1 MRRLS
6 VLLIVLL
13 VIAAGI
19 YTWWNNGITA
29 VDPND
34 KSSKIFL
41 VQQGKGVRE
50 LANQL
55 KKEGLIKDPV
65 VFFILVKKL
74 GLDGKIQAGDFRLS
88 SSMTATEIAQN
99 LTHGTLD
106 IWVTIPEGK
115 RADEI
120 ADILQAKI
128 PSYDEFWRVRLDAN
142 EGYLFPDT
150 YLIPK
155 DADVDMVIQIMTNNF
170 YTKLD
175 SIGLSKD
182 TAQLAKIVTIASLI
196 EREAKGNVE
205 KPIIA
210 GIIKNRLD
218 DGMALQIDATIQYAK
233 GKRDN
238 SWWAPVKQEEYKS
251 VQSTYNTYLYP
262 GLPPGPI
269 ANPGIDALSAA
280 AEPADTPYVYYLH
293 DKNGVIRY
301 ASSYE
306 DHLANQKKYGL

>member
-1 MRRLS
+1 MKRLP
-6 VLLIVLL
+6 VLLITLFIL
-13 VIAAGI
+13 VGGI
-19 YTWWNNGITA
+19 YLWWNNGIKA
-29 VDPND
+29 VNPND
-34 KSSKIFL
+34 KTSKIFL
-41 VQQGKGVRE
+41 VQKGKGVRE

-65 VFFILVKKL
+65 VFFILVKQL

-88 SSMTATEIAQN
+88 PSMTATEIAQN

-120 ADILQAKI
+120 ADILQEKI
-128 PSYDEFWRVRLDAN
+128 PSYDEAWRVRLDAN

-170 YTKLD
+170 YTKLN
-175 SIGLSKD
+175 SIGLSKN
-182 TAQLAKIVTIASLI
+182 TAQLARIVTIASLI
-196 EREAKGNVE
+196 EREAKGNAE

-233 GKRDN
+233 GKRGN
-238 SWWAPVKQEEYKS
+238 SWWASISQEEYKS

-262 GLPPGPI
+262 GLPPTPI

-280 AEPADTPYVYYLH
+280 AKPADTQYVYYLH
-293 DKNGVIRY
+293 DKNGVIHY
-301 ASSYE
+301 ARSYE
-306 DHLANQKKYGL
+306 DHMANQRKYGL

>member
-1 MRRLS
+1 MKRLPA
-6 VLLIVLL
+6 LLITLFIL
-13 VIAAGI
+13 VGGI
-19 YTWWNNGITA
+19 YLWWNNGIKA
-29 VDPND
+29 VNPND
-34 KSSKIFL
+34 KASKIFL
-41 VQQGKGVRE
+41 VQKGKGVRE

-65 VFFILVKKL
+65 VFFILVKQL

-88 SSMTATEIAQN
+88 PSMTATEIAQN
-99 LTHGTLD
+99 FTHGTLD

-120 ADILQAKI
+120 ADILQEKI
-128 PSYDEFWRVRLDAN
+128 PSYDEAWRVRLDAN

-175 SIGLSKD
+175 SIGLSKN
-182 TAQLAKIVTIASLI
+182 TAQLARIVTIASLI
-196 EREAKGNVE
+196 EREAKENAE

-210 GIIKNRLD
+210 GIIQNRLD
-218 DGMALQIDATIQYAK
+218 DGMALQIDATVQYAK
-233 GKRDN
+233 GKRGN
-238 SWWAPVKQEEYKS
+238 SWWAPVRQEEYKS

-262 GLPPGPI
+262 GLPPTPI

-293 DKNGVIRY
+293 DKNGVIHY
-301 ASSYE
+301 ARSYE
-306 DHLANQKKYGL
+306 DHMANQRKYGL